1 MSQKTDLNISPY
13 YDDFGESKKFHKIL
27 FRAGRPVQAR
37 ELTQSQSLLQNQVQR
52 FGDHM
57 FKEGSIVNGAETD
70 IDMDVEFVKLEA
82 TNPNTSG
89 TTDVSSYIADFE
101 GKIIQGE
108 TWVSLWIVADNVYGK
123 GAALNAVQ
131 IAENL
136 LEHNKLW

>member
-13 YDDFGESKKFHKIL
+13 YDDFDESKKFHKIL

-82 TNPNTSG
+82 DKP
-89 TTDVSSYIADFE
+89 
-101 GKIIQGE
+101 
-108 TWVSLWIVADNVYGK
+108 
-123 GAALNAVQ
+123 
-131 IAENL
+131 
-136 LEHNKLW
+136 